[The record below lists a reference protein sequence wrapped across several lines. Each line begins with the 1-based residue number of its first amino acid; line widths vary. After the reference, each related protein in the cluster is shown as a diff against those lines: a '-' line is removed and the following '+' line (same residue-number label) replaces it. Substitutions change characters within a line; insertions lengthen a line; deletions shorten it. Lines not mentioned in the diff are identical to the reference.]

1 VSCVCVCVCVRRR
14 SSATS
19 AVGVISRV
27 ITTGR
32 RRQWR
37 SLLFFRPRCGPL
49 MFTRI
54 YLPGRRRRR
63 RLGRFLFVYTLFYL
77 VFIIGIGPFVF
88 CPPCRAAR
96 CLSRKPARVVYYMVL
111 YTARNIYLPSSS
123 ALCKIKNTSYNNNNI
138 IAIIIQRYLFRLHRR
153 RRRRREIYSRVRLAF
168 RRRIYNAY
176 NIIRESRIM

>member
-1 VSCVCVCVCVRRR
+1 MDTEPSYCFLVLSCMYNICVLCVSVCVRRRR

-54 YLPGRRRRR
+54 YLPGRRRR
-63 RLGRFLFVYTLFYL
+63 LGRFLFVYTLFYL

-96 CLSRKPARVVYYMVL
+96 VSQKTCTCIVYSCIR
-111 YTARNIYLPSSS
+111 RNIYLPPSP
-123 ALCKIKNTSYNNNNI
+123 AP
-138 IAIIIQRYLFRLHRR
+138 
-153 RRRRREIYSRVRLAF
+153 
-168 RRRIYNAY
+168 
-176 NIIRESRIM
+176 